1 MKKNYFFIGLISA
14 SVLALSFEHSAKT
27 EIGAYTKA
35 HRNSGGAA
43 AGNTGAPGE
52 SALACAQCH
61 SGGTT
66 DGTAENLL
74 IVSDGAN
81 PVTEYIPGNVYTVSL
96 GMASSPAKKGF
107 QATALDPSNNMA
119 GNFTSLAGVNVSG
132 AARKYANHT
141 NASNTSATIAWQWTW
156 TAPATNVGDVTF
168 YVASNRAN
176 NNGAN
181 SGDVIYL
188 SQHVI
193 SVAAN
198 AGQAELDKN
207 KNDFKARED
216 SNIGVLNCT
225 NAGHA
230 RAADHPGERDAGLGR
245 RRRRAPL
252 LRQRPGQRSA
262 HLDRGRA
269 GAGAATERCRG
280 FSGQHRAPD
289 RDPCGRPH
297 RGLRRQ
303 TQPDP

>member
-35 HRNSGGAA
+35 HRQSGGAA
-43 AGNTGAPGE
+43 AGTTGAPGE

-96 GMASSPAKKGF
+96 GMASNPAKKGF

-119 GNFTSLAGVNVSG
+119 GNFTSLAGVNVNG
-132 AARKYANHT
+132 TARKYANHT
-141 NASNTSATIAWQWTW
+141 SASNTSSTVAWQWTW
-156 TAPATNVGDVTF
+156 TAPATNVGNVTF
-168 YVASNRAN
+168 YVASNKAN
-176 NNGAN
+176 NNGN
-181 SGDVIYL
+181 NQGDVIYL

-198 AGQAELDKN
+198 AGQAELEKN
-207 KNDFKARED
+207 KNDFKAFFNGNENALGLQFN
-216 SNIGVLNCT
+216 SL
-225 NAGHA
+225 NAGKVFVNLIDASGKSVFSHEI
-230 RAADHPGERDAGLGR
+230 GEASIGSNAFSVKLPESVKNGVYF
-245 RRRRAPL
+245 AHVFVHNTPM
-252 LRQRPGQRSA
+252 SA
-262 HLDRGRA
+262 KVMI
-269 GAGAATERCRG
+269 
-280 FSGQHRAPD
+280 QK
-289 RDPCGRPH
+289 
-297 RGLRRQ
+297 
-303 TQPDP
+303 